1 MKADRTH
8 KSFSPPM
15 VGGSS
20 LLIILAV
27 LCLTVFT
34 LLELGTVQADSRLSD
49 ASIRAVSDYFD
60 AELEAETILASLR
73 SGEIPQGVTAEGN
86 TYSYSCPISSG
97 QDLMVQVRIEG
108 GNWTILRWQAVS
120 KNSD

>member
-1 MKADRTH
+1 MKDERTK

-20 LLIILAV
+20 LLVIFAV

-34 LLELGTVQADSRLSD
+34 LLALGTVQADSRLSD
-49 ASIRAVSDYFD
+49 ASIRAVSDYYD
-60 AELEAETILASLR
+60 AELEAETTLAALR
-73 SGEIPQGVTAEGN
+73 SGEIPKGVTAEGD

-97 QDLMVQVRIEG
+97 QELMVQVRIEG
-108 GNWTILRWQAVS
+108 EDWIILRWQAVS
-120 KNSD
+120 KNPY